1 MKKTIIILTI
11 GVAFL
16 MNSCD
21 FLSIEP
27 EDMISPEDAFKN
39 PSSVKSAMA
48 TLYLKIPVEDFN
60 YNPMGGGTMPP
71 GYGFNFRDGHP
82 GFSTSFY
89 TDESLHSAGTYA
101 IRNIQPVAGY
111 WDYEGIRNVNTMIET
126 LPTIEGLSEDDLN
139 KYLSECHFIR
149 AYMYFALARR
159 YGGVPLIMH
168 VQESTEDLFVPRS
181 TEKETWNF
189 VLEECDKA
197 IAHLPTTWA
206 GLGEK
211 RATVWAAYALKSRAA
226 LHAASVAKYWN
237 NAQLIGEA
245 VEEKLVGGMTSADA
259 EEWYKQC
266 IEASTKI
273 IDESGKS
280 LYRPSP
286 ANPGE
291 AATNYQRMFERP
303 EDAAIEVIFS
313 KGYTDGTTTLRQG
326 HSMDVYFQPAQTRT
340 SFHMWGRFS
349 PTLDLVDLY
358 EDYTDDGTGSSA
370 KLITRTGSASEDE
383 YILDPGNMTSS
394 SFLEYKK
401 YDDPADIFK
410 DKDARLHA
418 SILYGGSSW
427 KSANIVMQAGYLAP
441 DGTPTIYKTG
451 NINVGGNT
459 YYAYG
464 GATPDQYSGFAD
476 LGLGGNFSCTGF
488 SLRKFL
494 NEANTVEGKVLS
506 STIEF
511 IDFRLAEIYLNYA
524 EAALESSHGDR
535 TKAAQYLNFIRKRA
549 GHTDNIPLTL
559 SNVLKER
566 RIELAFEGHRY
577 WDLVRRREY
586 HTEFNGRIRKSLVP
600 VLDLTESTPKYVFVR
615 ANNYYD
621 NDVNGMTFYNHFYYL
636 PIPGISTNNL
646 VQNPQY

>member
-1 MKKTIIILTI
+1 MKKTIIILTL

-16 MNSCD
+16 MHSCD

-27 EDMISPEDAFKN
+27 ENMINPRDAFKN
-39 PSSVKSAMA
+39 PSSIKSAMA

-71 GYGFNFRDGHP
+71 GYGFNFRDNHS

-89 TDESLHSAGTYA
+89 TDESLHSTGTYA
-101 IRNIQPVAGY
+101 IRSIQPVGGY
-111 WDYEGIRNVNTMIET
+111 WDYEGIRNVNTMIGT
-126 LPTIEGLSEDDLN
+126 LPAVQGLGEVDLN

-159 YGGVPLIMH
+159 YGGVPLITH

-181 TEKETWNF
+181 TEKDTWDF
-189 VLEECDKA
+189 ILEECDRA
-197 IAHLPTTWA
+197 IAYLPATWG

-211 RATVWAAYALKSRAA
+211 RATVWAAYALKSRVA

-237 NAQLIGEA
+237 RAQLIGEA
-245 VEEKLVGGMTSADA
+245 VEKGLVGGLTSADA
-259 EEWYKQC
+259 EEWYGQS
-266 IEASTKI
+266 IEASSKI
-273 IDESGKS
+273 IEESGKS
-280 LYRPSP
+280 LYRPTPS
-286 ANPGE
+286 NPVE
-291 AATNYQRMFERP
+291 AATNYQRIFEKP
-303 EDAAIEVIFS
+303 EDAGVEVIFC
-313 KGYTDGTTTLRQG
+313 KAYTDGTTTLRQG
-326 HSMDVYFQPAQTRT
+326 HSTDVYFQPAQTRT
-340 SFHMWGRFS
+340 SFHIWGRFN

-358 EDYTDDGTGSSA
+358 EDYSDDGTGSSA
-370 KLITRTGSASEDE
+370 KLVTRTGGGSEDE
-383 YILDPGNMTSS
+383 YVLNPGEMTGS
-394 SFLEYKK
+394 SFSGYRK
-401 YDDPADIFK
+401 YDNPADIFR

-418 SILYGGSSW
+418 SILYPGSSW
-427 KSANIVMQAGYLAP
+427 KSVDIVMQGGYIAP
-441 DGTPTIYKTG
+441 DGTPTVYKAG
-451 NINVGGNT
+451 SVEVGDNT
-459 YYAYG
+459 YYTYG
-464 GATPDQYSGFAD
+464 GATPDRYSGFAD
-476 LGLGGNFSCTGF
+476 IGQGGNFSSTGF

-494 NEANTVEGKVLS
+494 NEANSVEGRVLS
-506 STIEF
+506 STTEF

-524 EAALESSHGDR
+524 EATLESSHGDD
-535 TKAAQYLNFIRKRA
+535 TKAAQYLNMIRKRA

-559 SNVLKER
+559 GNVLKER
-566 RIELAFEGHRY
+566 RVELAFEGHRY

-586 HTEFNGRIRKSLVP
+586 HSEFDNRIRKSLVP
-600 VLDLTESTPKYVFVR
+600 VLDLTESTPKYIFVR